1 MTDKKKKIL
10 WMAVIGGILAVMIAV
25 SVCVAVPMIRL
36 AEDPKAFKAW
46 VEGFGAGGRM
56 IFVGLL
62 VLQVIVAFV
71 PGGPFELAAG
81 YAYGV
86 VEGSVLCMIAF
97 LLGSTV
103 IFLLVRKFGM
113 KLVEQFVSKKE
124 IKQLEFL
131 KNPRKTRALAFILM
145 VIPGS
150 PKDALN
156 YIAGLTNL
164 KLSEWLVIVFIGR
177 IPALVSTVISGAA
190 AGEKNFMLS
199 VVVMALTGVVSGIGV
214 LYYRHICKQE
224 RETEA
229 LTV

>member
-1 MTDKKKKIL
+1 MGNKKKLL
-10 WMAVIGGILAVMIAV
+10 WTAVIGCILAAMTAI
-25 SVCVAVPMIRL
+25 SIFVAVPMIRL
-36 AEDPKAFKAW
+36 AENPAAFKAW
-46 VEGFGAGGRM
+46 VDGFGFWGQFV
-56 IFVGLL
+56 FVGMLM
-62 VLQVIVAFV
+62 LQVIVAFI

-86 VEGSVLCMIAF
+86 LQGSLLCMAAF
-97 LLGSTV
+97 LLGSMV

-113 KLVEQFVSKKE
+113 RFVEQFVSKKE

-131 KNPRKTRALAFILM
+131 RNPRKTRTLAFVLM

-164 KLSEWLVIVFIGR
+164 QLPEWLLIVFIGR

-190 AGEKNFMLS
+190 AGEKNFVLS
-199 VVVMALTGVVSGIGV
+199 IAVLGLTSVVSGIGV

-224 RETEA
+224 A
-229 LTV
+229 KD